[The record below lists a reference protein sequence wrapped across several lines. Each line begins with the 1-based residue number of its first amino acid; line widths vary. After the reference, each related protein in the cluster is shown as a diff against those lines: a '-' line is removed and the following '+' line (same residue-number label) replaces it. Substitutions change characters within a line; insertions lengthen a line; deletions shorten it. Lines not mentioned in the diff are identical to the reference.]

1 MRVIINHKKVRRNR
15 RLAQYAFFGTLALLI
30 LGLFVTNIAPTNP
43 LFLLAPLL
51 VLPIAFGAT
60 MYSVR
65 MANLWLREPRP
76 EAVLASNLKGLST
89 RATVYHYALPARHV
103 LVAPQG
109 VFCFVLRPQD
119 GAFVINGSR
128 WSKKGGFLS
137 KFLTFFRQDTIGRP
151 DLEAQ
156 REAAALQK
164 LIDQIAPGSGVEV
177 EPVIIFSSPSV
188 SLEVIQSD
196 IPVLYGD
203 PRQKPNLKTF
213 LRDRKKKGEVP
224 TLTEEQLAALE
235 AATGIEAVEQE

>member
-1 MRVIINHKKVRRNR
+1 MRVIINQKKVRRNR

-51 VLPIAFGAT
+51 VLPVAFGAT
-60 MYSVR
+60 LYSVR

-76 EAVLASNLKGLST
+76 EAVLATNLKGLST
-89 RATVYHYALPARHV
+89 RSTIYHYTLPARHV
-103 LVAPQG
+103 LISPQG
-109 VFCFVLRPQD
+109 VFCFILRPQD
-119 GAFVINGSR
+119 GSFVINGNR
-128 WSKKGGFLS
+128 WSKKGSFLS

-151 DLEAQ
+151 DLEAL
-156 REAAALQK
+156 REATTLQR
-164 LIDQIAPGSGVEV
+164 LIDQVAPESDVRV

-188 SLEVIQSD
+188 SLEVVQSD

-213 LRDRKKKGEVP
+213 LRDRRKQGEVA
-224 TLTEEQLAALE
+224 TLTDEQIAALE
-235 AATGIEAVEQE
+235 ATVGVDVVEQA